1 MSWEQQVQDYATY
14 HGLSV
19 EAADAWLRQHAQRQD
34 QGVDAA
40 EVLKKQRER
49 SGASAR
55 DNGGSADADFETLLA
70 EVAAADST
78 HQGAHGGEAGGAKPA
93 EFPDTCR
100 TFAGRHQE

>member
-1 MSWEQQVQDYATY
+1 MQDYATY

-34 QGVDAA
+34 QAVDAA
-40 EVLKKQRER
+40 DVLKKQRER
-49 SGASAR
+49 SSASAR

-78 HQGAHGGEAGGAKPA
+78 DQGAHGGEAGA
-93 EFPDTCR
+93 ECENANQCNR
-100 TFAGRHQE
+100 QLKKYKYHSY